1 MTASAPIGISPEAMR
16 ALLEQAVREHV
27 AIRRKAMNTT
37 PGLVASLV
45 ADHEALLRSLHK
57 GNPACAQL
65 FAPDFFLL
73 HKNSSPNRL
82 VDGVLCEFNKG
93 LVRRQSFYRTELTS
107 VVVRLSAYRR
117 PR

>member
-37 PGLVASLV
+37 PGLVASFV
-45 ADHEALLRSLHK
+45 AEHEALLRSLHK

-73 HKNSSPNRL
+73 HKNSSPTAWSTVSCVNSTRASFGGNRSIAQ
-82 VDGVLCEFNKG
+82 N
-93 LVRRQSFYRTELTS
+93 
-107 VVVRLSAYRR
+107 
-117 PR
+117 

>member
-65 FAPDFFLL
+65 FAPIFFFYTRIQAPTAWSTVSCV
-73 HKNSSPNRL
+73 NSTRASFGGNR
-82 VDGVLCEFNKG
+82 FIAQN
-93 LVRRQSFYRTELTS
+93 
-107 VVVRLSAYRR
+107 
-117 PR
+117 